1 MNVQDPKPRLQ
12 DLKNVLIDDCEYSP
26 ERVEDMSRYEMVDR
40 YLRYFGIIGYTD
52 DIIEQLSNATGVNL
66 RKKLGE

>member
-1 MNVQDPKPRLQ
+1 MNAQDPKPRLQ

-26 ERVEDMSRYEMVDR
+26 ERVEDMSRYEMIDR
-40 YLRYFGIIGYTD
+40 YLKYFGIIGYTD

-66 RKKLGE
+66 KKKLGE